1 MASKFYAVACGKS
14 GNGMIYN
21 TWDECKKEVI
31 GHKGAIYKSFTSRE
45 DAINFIKLHGVEIE
59 IEDEPENV
67 IKTEND
73 ADTAEIYVDGSFN
86 TVKNNFS
93 DGFVVVNNDNV
104 VYEDKGI
111 GYDIDA
117 VALRNVSGEVL
128 GSLNAI
134 RYAIENGFK
143 KVNIYFDY
151 QGIQSWAIGTWKR
164 NNRITQDYNS
174 QIQAMKKKIDI
185 NFIKVKGHSGDR
197 FNDRADYLAKK
208 ALEES

>member
-73 ADTAEIYVDGSFN
+73 TDTAEIYVDGSFN

-93 DGFVVVNNDNV
+93 YGFVVVNNDNV

-164 NNRITQDYNS
+164 NNRITQDYHS
-174 QIQAMKKKIDI
+174 QIQEMKKEIDI

>member
-59 IEDEPENV
+59 IEDEPENG

-93 DGFVVVNNDNV
+93 YGFVVVNNDNV

-164 NNRITQDYNS
+164 NNRITQDYHS
-174 QIQAMKKKIDI
+174 QIQEMKKEIDI

>member
-73 ADTAEIYVDGSFN
+73 TDTAEIYVDGSFN

-93 DGFVVVNNDNV
+93 YGFVVVNSDNI

-111 GYDIDA
+111 GYDKDA
-117 VALRNVSGEVL
+117 IALRNVSGEVL

-134 RYAIENGFK
+134 RYAIEKGFK

-164 NNRITQDYNS
+164 NNRITQDYHS
-174 QIQAMKKKIDI
+174 QSQAMKKKIDI

>member
-93 DGFVVVNNDNV
+93 YGFVVVNNDNV

-164 NNRITQDYNS
+164 NNRITQDYHS
-174 QIQAMKKKIDI
+174 QIQEMKKEIDI

>member
-45 DAINFIKLHGVEIE
+45 DAINFIKLHGAEIE

-93 DGFVVVNNDNV
+93 YGFVVVNNDNV

-164 NNRITQDYNS
+164 NNRITQDYHS
-174 QIQAMKKKIDI
+174 QIQEMKKEIHI

>member
-1 MASKFYAVACGKS
+1 MAAKFYAVACGKS

-45 DAINFIKLHGVEIE
+45 DAVNFIKLHGVEIE
-59 IEDEPENV
+59 IEDEPQNI

-93 DGFVVVNNDNV
+93 YGFVVVNNDNV

-111 GYDIDA
+111 GYDQDA

-164 NNRITQDYNS
+164 NNRITQDYHN
-174 QIQAMKKKIDI
+174 QIQQMKKKIDI
-185 NFIKVKGHSGDR
+185 NFIKVKGHSGDK